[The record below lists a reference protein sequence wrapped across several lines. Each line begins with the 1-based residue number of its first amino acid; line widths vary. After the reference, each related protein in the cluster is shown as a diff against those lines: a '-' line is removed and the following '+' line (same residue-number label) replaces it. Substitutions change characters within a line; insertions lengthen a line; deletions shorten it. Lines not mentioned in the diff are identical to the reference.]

1 MKLAIIGRPN
11 VGKSAL
17 YNRILGRRFA
27 IVAEE
32 EGVTRDRL
40 SQEGE
45 LFGQPFT
52 IIDSGGIDPYS
63 KKDFNQEVLEQALQ
77 AIKEADS
84 LIMVVDTQIGVTK
97 LDELVASL
105 LLKTGKPLTLAVN
118 KIDDFQGQEIGL
130 SDFYKL
136 GIKKMVAVSALQGLN
151 IAELVEMALEKKI
164 KVKTKVKKAKTEEK
178 TEKEKEKE
186 EVNKEIETEEQESL
200 EIKEDSESNPEL
212 KSQSKASEQIL
223 KVAILGRSN
232 TGKSTLL
239 NFLLKEKRV
248 AVSKIPGTTRDNID
262 VLLET
267 DQKKYILID
276 TAGIRRRNKEKSAV
290 EKFAHLRTEAAIKRA
305 DICLLMLD
313 SQEALTDQD
322 KKIMTTIKE
331 LGKGC
336 LVLLNKWDLM
346 SGVRMEHFMKDL
358 KEKNAFLKE
367 YPTLFISAKKGRN
380 TNQIFSQVEMIK
392 SNLEKRISTGELN
405 QFMQKCLQKYHPP
418 MIQGRRLRIYYLTQ
432 VKIVPPRFVL
442 FVNQPSL
449 MQKTY
454 QKYLISRFREAFSFL
469 GAPLF
474 FEIKGKKVRAK
485 N

>member
-17 YNRILGRRFA
+17 YNRILGRRSA

-40 SQEGE
+40 SGDTD
-45 LFGQPFT
+45 LFGRPFT
-52 IIDSGGIDPYS
+52 VIDSGGIDPYS
-63 KKDFNQEVLEQALQ
+63 KKDFNQEVLEQAFQ
-77 AIKEADS
+77 AISEADN
-84 LIMVVDTQIGVTK
+84 LIMVVDSQIGITK

-118 KIDDFQGQEIGL
+118 KVDNFQDQDL
-130 SDFYKL
+130 YLANFYKL
-136 GIKKMVAVSALQGLN
+136 GIKNMIAVSAIQGLN
-151 IAELVEMALEKKI
+151 IAELAEMALDKTVNEKI
-164 KVKTKVKKAKTEEK
+164 KIKKKPKKKKTF
-178 TEKEKEKE
+178 KEKLALKE
-186 EVNKEIETEEQESL
+186 QADLKTQEESQE
-200 EIKEDSESNPEL
+200 P
-212 KSQSKASEQIL
+212 SKDKVL

-239 NFLLKEKRV
+239 NFLLQEKRA
-248 AVSKIPGTTRDNID
+248 AVSNIPGTTRDNID
-262 VLLET
+262 VLI
-267 DQKKYILID
+267 QKEQKEYLLID

-313 SQEALTDQD
+313 AKEALTDQD
-322 KKIMTTIKE
+322 KKIMTSIKE
-331 LGKGC
+331 MGKGC

-358 KEKNAFLKE
+358 KERNSFLKE
-367 YPTLFISAKKGRN
+367 YPVLFISAKEGRN
-380 TNQIFSQVEMIK
+380 TGQIFSQVEMIR
-392 SNLEKRISTGELN
+392 SNLEKRVSTGELN

-432 VKIVPPRFVL
+432 VKTEPPRFVL
-442 FVNQPSL
+442 FVNKPSL

-454 QKYLISRFREAFSFL
+454 QKYLISQFRLAFSFL

-474 FEIKGKKVRAK
+474 FEIKGKKVRVK
-485 N
+485 K

>member
-17 YNRILGRRFA
+17 YNRILGRRLA

-40 SQEGE
+40 LQEGE
-45 LFGQPFT
+45 FFGQPFT
-52 IIDSGGIDPYS
+52 LIDSGGIDPYS
-63 KKDFNQEVLEQALQ
+63 KKDFNQEVLEQAYQ
-77 AIKEADS
+77 AIKEADN
-84 LIMVVDTQIGVTK
+84 LIMVVDSQIGVTK

-136 GIKKMVAVSALQGLN
+136 GIKNMVAVSAMQGLN
-151 IAELVEMALEKKI
+151 IAELVEMALEEKKDE
-164 KVKTKVKKAKTEEK
+164 VNSEK
-178 TEKEKEKE
+178 TPKDKNSDK
-186 EVNKEIETEEQESL
+186 
-200 EIKEDSESNPEL
+200 
-212 KSQSKASEQIL
+212 IL
-223 KVAILGRSN
+223 KIAILGRAN

-239 NFLLKEKRV
+239 NCLLKEKRV

-262 VLLET
+262 VLLKIN
-267 DQKKYILID
+267 QKQYILID

-290 EKFAHLRTEAAIKRA
+290 EKFAHLRTESAIKRA
-305 DICLLMLD
+305 DICLLLLD

-322 KKIMTTIKE
+322 KKIMTVIKE
-331 LGKGC
+331 QGKGC
-336 LVLLNKWDLM
+336 LVLLNKWDLV
-346 SGVRMEHFMKDL
+346 SGVRMEHFIKDL
-358 KEKNAFLKE
+358 QEKNSFLKE
-367 YPTLFISAKKGRN
+367 YPLLFISAKEGRN
-380 TNQIFSQVEMIK
+380 TNQIFPQVEIIK
-392 SNLEKRISTGELN
+392 NNLKKRISTGELN

-432 VKIVPPRFVL
+432 VKIEPPRFVL
-442 FVNQPSL
+442 FVNHPSL

-454 QKYLISRFREAFSFL
+454 QKYLVSQFREAFSFL
-469 GAPLF
+469 GVPLF
-474 FEIKGKKVRAK
+474 FETKGKKDRTK
-485 N
+485 ERTKD